1 MIRPGAAGASPDPNE
16 AVLQAE
22 LEFYARHRAEWLEKH
37 SGQFVLIG
45 KQTFGGFYGSYQ
57 EALLAGA
64 RAFGLVAPFL
74 IRELAEHDP
83 NVSGRFAGSR

>member
-1 MIRPGAAGASPDPNE
+1 MIRPGVAAAGSEPNE
-16 AVLQAE
+16 AVLHAE

-37 SGQFVLIG
+37 GGQFALIG

-57 EALLAGA
+57 EALLAGV

-74 IRELAEHDP
+74 IREVAEHHP
-83 NVSGRFAGSR
+83 TVNGRFVGNH